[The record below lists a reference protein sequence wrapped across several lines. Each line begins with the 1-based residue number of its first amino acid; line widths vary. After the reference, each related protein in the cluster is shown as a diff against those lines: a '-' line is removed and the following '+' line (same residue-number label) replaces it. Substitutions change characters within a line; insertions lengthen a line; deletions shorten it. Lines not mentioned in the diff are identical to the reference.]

1 MFQFRCSK
9 VFAALGMKLL
19 KSRIIIVFFFH
30 RIIIFPLDFP
40 IIIPQSNPK
49 ILCYYRLLSQTKKT
63 CSECS
68 TIYHEKS
75 KNLLFVFALH
85 LSMYIKKTRSNQIK
99 INVF

>member
-1 MFQFRCSK
+1 MFIFRCSK
-9 VFAALGMKLL
+9 SFRGL
-19 KSRIIIVFFFH
+19 RRETFEIQNHNCFFFH

-75 KNLLFVFALH
+75 KKPSLCVRLTFIHV
-85 LSMYIKKTRSNQIK
+85 YQKD
-99 INVF
+99 